1 MVAFTRLSNPK
12 HKYTPIIPG
21 DIIIHYL
28 SRTVPYCATIL
39 PHSTSKKMG
48 CQKHQL
54 LMVHPWITRHRYG
67 AGDAFAHYWQVT
79 DPMFFFGMVDLIILD
94 LGLCQVLPS
103 GKRLHNYGKL
113 PSLIGKITINV
124 FFFNSDIGLPE
135 SILDQWVEVQ
145 GNHCKRRPRCLFDAM
160 AMATWINAD
169 KSHGTWI
176 SSVYSLINF
185 QCLLE
190 LRGNVEMLQEINC
203 TRVLPPDLSG

>member
-1 MVAFTRLSNPK
+1 MPPFC
-12 HKYTPIIPG
+12 H
-21 DIIIHYL
+21 
-28 SRTVPYCATIL
+28 IL
-39 PHSTSKKMG
+39 PPKRWVAKNINCSWFIHESRGTAMEQEMRLPTIG
-48 CQKHQL
+48 RWRIRC
-54 LMVHPWITRHRYG
+54 
-67 AGDAFAHYWQVT
+67 
-79 DPMFFFGMVDLIILD
+79 FFFGMVDLIILD